1 MDAALTGLSYLMDP
15 SLILVIAIGV
25 AAGTLV
31 GILPGLN
38 SSTATALLLP
48 FTLGLDPVQAVAFL
62 AAIYCADNYGGSI
75 TAILINTPGAPSAAP
90 TAFDGY
96 PLAKQGQ
103 AARALGMATVTSTIG
118 GIFSLIVFI
127 AATPFFAD
135 VATSFRP
142 PEYFA
147 LAVFGLSMVAFIS
160 GKSVVRNLIGGTV
173 GVLISTVGIHLT
185 TGVER
190 FTFDVPN
197 LQEGIGFIPVLI
209 GLFAIGELLTQ
220 AQKRHE
226 VTEQIKLTT
235 IKLPSW
241 RDLMF
246 VRRVTAISC
255 VIGTFIGV
263 LPGTGATVAAI
274 IGYNESK
281 RWARDKESFGKGAI
295 EGIAGPEAANNAATG
310 GAMVPTLALG
320 IPGSATAAV
329 IMAAL
334 IMHGLRPGPT
344 LIREQPEFMY
354 AIFWAMMIANVS
366 FLGLGLI
373 GAKIFARITLVPP
386 QFLWSVVFVTCV
398 VGSYSVNQSLFDVW
412 IMLLSGLI
420 GYIALRHGFAPA
432 PIVIGLILGPL
443 AEESLSQSMIMF
455 DNNWL
460 MFLKSPIVVGFLVV
474 TLAGVAAPLIGR
486 SYLAMS
492 GRAKAVKGAEGGAQ
506 GG

>member
-1 MDAALTGLSYLMDP
+1 MDAAYTGLMYLLDP
-15 SLILVIAIGV
+15 TLIAVIAVGV

-38 SSTATALLLP
+38 ASTATALLLP
-48 FTLGLDPVQAVAFL
+48 FTLALDPVPAVAFL

-103 AARALGMATVTSTIG
+103 AARALGMATLSSTVG
-118 GIFSLIVFI
+118 GILSLIVFI
-127 AATPFFAD
+127 GATPFFAE

-160 GKSVVRNLIGGTV
+160 GKSVTRNLIGGMA
-173 GVLISTVGIHLT
+173 GVLISTVGVHLT

-190 FTFDVPN
+190 FAFGVPA
-197 LQEGIGFIPVLI
+197 LQDGIGFIPVLL

-220 AQKRHE
+220 VQKRQE
-226 VTEQIKLTT
+226 ITEQIKLTT

-241 RDLMF
+241 KDCML
-246 VRRVTAISC
+246 VRRVTLISSA
-255 VIGTFIGV
+255 IGTFIGI
-263 LPGTGATVAAI
+263 LPGTGATVAAVV
-274 IGYNESK
+274 GYNESK
-281 RWARDKESFGKGAI
+281 RWAHEKEKFGKGAI
-295 EGIAGPEAANNAATG
+295 EGVAGPEAANNAAVS

-344 LIREQPEFMY
+344 LLREQPDFMY
-354 AIFWAMMIANVS
+354 AIFWAMLIANLS
-366 FLGLGLI
+366 FMGIGLV
-373 GAKIFARITLVPP
+373 GAKIFSRITLVPP
-386 QFLWSVVFVTCV
+386 SFLWSFVFVTCV
-398 VGSYSVNQSLFDVW
+398 VGAYSVGQSVADVW
-412 IMLLSGLI
+412 IMLVSGLV
-420 GYIALRHGFAPA
+420 GYIAQRHGFTPA

-455 DNNWL
+455 DNSWL
-460 MFLKSPIVVGFLVV
+460 MFLESKIVLAFLFI
-474 TLAGVAAPLIGR
+474 TIAGVTAP
-486 SYLAMS
+486 YLAQLYS
-492 GRAKAVKGAEGGAQ
+492 SLRSSVARAQTGKSVPGK
-506 GG
+506 